1 MGSLSFGEIITILL
15 VILIVFGPDRLPE
28 LARKTGQVVAK
39 IREASSIV
47 TKQIEREMGPEMDS
61 IRELQQQVKGVK
73 EDLTGTVAKLAA
85 LDPPPSADH
94 PSDPQGAGT
103 SNDEP
108 DDDGPI
114 TSFDL
119 DPSEPKGEPPS
130 P

>member
-1 MGSLSFGEIITILL
+1 MGSFSFGEIITILF

-28 LARKTGQVVAK
+28 LARKTGQMVAK

-47 TKQIEREMGPEMDS
+47 TSQIEREMGPEMDS

-73 EDLTGTVAKLAA
+73 EDLTGTVAKIVA
-85 LDPPPSADH
+85 LDPP
-94 PSDPQGAGT
+94 SDPPADPQEGAT
-103 SNDEP
+103 ANDEP

-114 TSFDL
+114 TAFDL
-119 DPSEPKGEPPS
+119 DPSESKEEPPS